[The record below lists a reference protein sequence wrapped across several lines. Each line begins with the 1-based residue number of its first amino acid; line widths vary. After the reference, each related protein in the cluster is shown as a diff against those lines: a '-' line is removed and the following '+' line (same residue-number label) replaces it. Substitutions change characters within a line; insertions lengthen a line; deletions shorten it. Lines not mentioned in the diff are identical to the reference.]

1 MYTSTDL
8 KIITD
13 PYFKLIQLKDDL
25 CEIQSCNTKH
35 SWVITQSK
43 DNFYALYHRHKPSD
57 PLHFHAAY
65 SSIED
70 CLLDIACHDEFQ
82 LRGRKPTKCNPTDTF
97 FNHILKTYQRESQD
111 IR

>member
-43 DNFYALYHRHKPSD
+43 DNFYALYHKHKPSD
-57 PLHFHAAY
+57 PLHFHTAC
-65 SSIED
+65 SSIQD
-70 CLLDIACHDEFQ
+70 CLLEITNHDEYQ
-82 LRGRKPTKCNPTDTF
+82 LRGRKPDRHPCKHTF
-97 FNHILKTYQRESQD
+97 FYYIINQYQKEVHS
-111 IR
+111 